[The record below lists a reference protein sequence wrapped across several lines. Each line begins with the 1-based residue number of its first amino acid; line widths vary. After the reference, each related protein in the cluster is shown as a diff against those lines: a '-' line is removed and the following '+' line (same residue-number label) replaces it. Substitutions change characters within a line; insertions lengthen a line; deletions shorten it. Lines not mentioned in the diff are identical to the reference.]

1 MFKSVFNDLQQP
13 LHIYDR
19 LNLQVLLFS
28 FSLWFI
34 FSTSLDIWTEI
45 IKYVYFSGIYS
56 DTHLLAMM
64 YAGEMCYWYSQ
75 LKKNHPLLPS
85 SDLDERQIGVKYLQ
99 DYLKAV
105 KGPLSVQ
112 GWSTER
118 AEQFLHYFKKENPN
132 WITTKRMC
140 QGLFV
145 VFIWKTL

>member
-1 MFKSVFNDLQQP
+1 MT
-13 LHIYDR
+13 
-19 LNLQVLLFS
+19 
-28 FSLWFI
+28 I
-34 FSTSLDIWTEI
+34 FA
-45 IKYVYFSGIYS
+45 SGIYS

-132 WITTKRMC
+132 
-140 QGLFV
+140 
-145 VFIWKTL
+145 